1 MRFFFICLLSL
12 SGYVSAADSTELY
25 PGAPAAASDYGF
37 LIGNW
42 QCRYE
47 QLDPQGKILFSA
59 PCRWQAQYAFDHKMV
74 VDDFSLLDEQGKVT
88 YAGRT
93 LRTFSLQDKRWHQ
106 VFLPVQMSATL
117 NPFTAHRDNEGV
129 HLEVEQRLPN
139 GELQPA
145 RFRFSQI
152 SDKGFV
158 WESSKQLE
166 SGAGWYV
173 DMRIRA
179 AQSELY

>member
-1 MRFFFICLLSL
+1 MRLFFICLLSL
-12 SGYVSAADSTELY
+12 SCYVSAADSTEVY

-47 QLDPQGKILFSA
+47 QLDPQGKTLFSA
-59 PCRWQAQYAFDHKMV
+59 PCRWQAQYAFDNKMV
-74 VDDFSLLDEQGKVT
+74 VDDFSLLDAQGKVT

-152 SDKGFV
+152 SEKGFV
-158 WESSKQLE
+158 WESSKQLKGSE
-166 SGAGWYV
+166 KWYV
-173 DMRIRA
+173 DMRIVAERGG
-179 AQSELY
+179 E

>member
-1 MRFFFICLLSL
+1 MRCLFLCLLVVCSFHL
-12 SGYVSAADSTELY
+12 KSAELY
-25 PGAPAAASDYGF
+25 PGAPAAASDYAF
-37 LIGNW
+37 LIGHW

-47 QLDPQGKILFSA
+47 QLDPQGKTLFSA
-59 PCRWQAQYAFDHKMV
+59 PCRWHAHYAFDDKMV
-74 VDDFSLLDEQGKVT
+74 VDDFSLLDAQGNVT

-93 LRTFSLQDKRWHQ
+93 LRTFSLQDKHWHQ

-117 NPFTAHRDNEGV
+117 NPFTAHKDKEGV

-166 SGAGWYV
+166 GSEKWYI
-173 DMRIRA
+173 DMRITAERGGGRD
-179 AQSELY
+179 